1 MTGVSTFVSVTI
13 TSLTRLRAL
22 HVDTSHATTLTGH
35 DEEALNEQAATPQP
49 GNVTNR
55 PGKINAPVDR
65 PGSWVD
71 PLWVPLALVLMILTG
86 AMLYMAFKRRR
97 WL

>member
-1 MTGVSTFVSVTI
+1 VTGVSTFVSVTI

-35 DEEALNEQAATPQP
+35 DEEALNEQAATTQP
-49 GNVTNR
+49 GNVTNDPGR
-55 PGKINAPVDR
+55 PTR
-65 PGSWVD
+65 PLTGPALMGGRLDTV
-71 PLWVPLALVLMILTG
+71 ALVLMILTG